1 MEPEGVW
8 ERKRGMD
15 SKQTERWDRL
25 EPFST
30 SLFSLLEY
38 TIWIINRLPKSFER
52 ACSKLFINLVSVLQ
66 RIRINGP
73 VFRALFIIILH
84 ACLRRH
90 LSRLQILR
98 HFSPIAIPTSSLSLG
113 GLYSFAI
120 CMVPAISASYKFSR
134 TCLGYWRPLNGSTNK
149 QTNKWQPQ
157 QQQYSNLAILTS

>member
-1 MEPEGVW
+1 MGWIQNKLNAGTGWNHLVH
-8 ERKRGMD
+8 RCFRYSNTLSG
-15 SKQTERWDRL
+15 S
-25 EPFST
+25 ST
-30 SLFSLLEY
+30 VY
-38 TIWIINRLPKSFER
+38 QKSFER

-66 RIRINGP
+66 RIRTNGP

-134 TCLGYWRPLNGSTNK
+134 TCLGY
-149 QTNKWQPQ
+149 
-157 QQQYSNLAILTS
+157 